1 MEQKSKNSEINDN
14 LIFYDLISEQN
25 IKTIKVGNGENLRE
39 MFLLN
44 QDNLIIKGN
53 DTIILI
59 DVKNRI
65 IKKEFNYD
73 IFPDEFLHIND
84 KTFLYLEKDKIY
96 QYELDESSI
105 IKLKD
110 KNEIQYTNVS
120 KYPGKKLIIHKKN
133 KIYILG

>member
-1 MEQKSKNSEINDN
+1 
-14 LIFYDLISEQN
+14 
-25 IKTIKVGNGENLRE
+25 

-65 IKKEFNYD
+65 IKKKFNYD
-73 IFPDEFLHIND
+73 IFPDEFLHINN
-84 KTFLYLEKDKIY
+84 KTFLYLEKNKIY

-110 KNEIQYTNVS
+110 KKEIKYTNAS
-120 KYPGKKLIIHKKN
+120 KYPGNKLIIHKKN